1 MAPPGIRPP
10 DCILLDSEEPKML
23 MPGFTAGEQTPTD
36 SHSRYSP
43 WRLLLGAL
51 GAQRTTTDVSAQDRR
66 QDELAAQVA
75 ALHRV
80 QAVIEFALDG
90 TILQANDNFLQAVG
104 YRLDEIQG
112 QHHALFVDP
121 EHARSAEYREFWA
134 RLARGEFDA
143 GQYRRIGK
151 GGREIWIQA
160 SYNPVLDRQGRPY
173 KVVKFATDITA
184 QKLQAAD
191 SAGQLAAIDKSQAV
205 IEFSLDGRILSA
217 NANFLAATGYTL
229 EEVRGRHHSLFVEPD
244 QRESAEYRQFWEKL
258 GRGEYD
264 AGQYRRLGKDGRE
277 VWIQASYN
285 PILDMNGRPFKVV
298 KYATDITAQVHENQ
312 ATQRAVAQT
321 REVVAAA
328 KQGDLTHHVDMTD
341 KRGPIADLCEGVNA
355 LVEAMAGILGQIKF
369 AADTIA
375 VGASEIAQGNNDLSQ
390 RTEQQAASL
399 EETAVS
405 MKGLAETVQRTATHA
420 RQASELAGG
429 TAEVAARGG
438 TVVHEVVSTMAVI
451 NTSSR
456 RIVDIIGV
464 IDGIAFQT
472 NILALNAAVEAARA
486 GQHGRGFAVVAT
498 EIRELSQRSASAAKE
513 IKQLIDASV
522 ANVGAGTAQVE
533 SAGRTMDEIV
543 RDVRR
548 VSELMTQIS
557 TAAQQQSDDIQ
568 QMNQAVDLIDQGTQ
582 QNAALVEEA
591 SAAARSMEEQSAQLL
606 QTVAGF
612 RVDAGQ
618 GGAGVQRTP
627 MLRVVT

>member
-1 MAPPGIRPP
+1 
-10 DCILLDSEEPKML
+10 ML
-23 MPGFTAGEQTPTD
+23 IPGFTAGAQAPAELHT
-36 SHSRYSP
+36 RWSP
-43 WRLLLGAL
+43 WRALLGAL
-51 GAQRTTTDVSAQDRR
+51 APQHRSDVEAAADGRA
-66 QDELAAQVA
+66 ELEAQVA

-90 TILQANDNFLQAVG
+90 TILQANENFLQAMG
-104 YRLDEIQG
+104 YRLEEIQG
-112 QHHALFVDP
+112 KHHSLFVDP
-121 EHARSAEYREFWA
+121 EQARSAGYRDFWA
-134 RLARGEFDA
+134 RLGRGEYDA
-143 GQYRRIGK
+143 GQYRRFGK
-151 GGREIWIQA
+151 NQREIWIQA

-205 IEFSLDGRILSA
+205 IEFSMDGRILSA
-217 NANFLAATGYTL
+217 NDNFLAATGYSL
-229 EEVRGRHHSLFVEPD
+229 DDVRGQHHSLFVEPEY
-244 QRESAEYRQFWEKL
+244 RSSAEYRQFWEKL

-264 AGQYRRLGKDGRE
+264 AGQYRRLGKGGRE

-285 PILDMNGRPFKVV
+285 PILDLNGKPFKVV

-312 ATQRAVAQT
+312 AMQRAVAQT

-328 KQGDLTHHVDMTD
+328 KEGDLTRRVATAD
-341 KRGPIADLCEGVNA
+341 KTGPIAELCEGVNS
-355 LVEAMAGILGQIKF
+355 LVEAMAAIIGQIKF

-375 VGASEIAQGNNDLSQ
+375 VGATEIAQGNSDLSQ

-405 MKGLAETVQRTATHA
+405 MKGLAETVQRTATNA
-420 RQASELAGG
+420 RQASQLAGG
-429 TAEVAARGG
+429 AADVAARGG
-438 TVVHEVVSTMAVI
+438 NVVHEVVETMAVI
-451 NTSSR
+451 NASSR

-486 GQHGRGFAVVAT
+486 GEHGRGFAVVAT

-522 ANVGAGTAQVE
+522 TNVGAGTAQVE

-543 RDVRR
+543 VNVRR
-548 VSELMTQIS
+548 VSDLMSEIS

-568 QMNQAVDLIDQGTQ
+568 QMNHAVDLIDQGTQ

-606 QTVAGF
+606 QTVASF
-612 RVDAGQ
+612 RVQ
-618 GGAGVQRTP
+618 GGAGHMHGAAV
-627 MLRVVT
+627 LRAV

>member
-1 MAPPGIRPP
+1 
-10 DCILLDSEEPKML
+10 ML
-23 MPGFTAGEQTPTD
+23 IPGFTAGAQAPAELHT
-36 SHSRYSP
+36 RWSP
-43 WRLLLGAL
+43 WRALLGAL
-51 GAQRTTTDVSAQDRR
+51 APHQRTRTEPAATDRA
-66 QDELAAQVA
+66 ELEAQVA

-90 TILQANDNFLQAVG
+90 TILQANDNFLQAMG
-104 YRLDEIQG
+104 YRLEEIQG
-112 QHHALFVDP
+112 KHHSLFVDA
-121 EHARSAEYREFWA
+121 EQARSAEYRDFWA
-134 RLARGEFDA
+134 RLGRGEYDA
-143 GQYRRIGK
+143 GQYRRFGK
-151 GGREIWIQA
+151 GQREIWIQA

-191 SAGQLAAIDKSQAV
+191 SAGQLAAIGKSQAV
-205 IEFSLDGRILSA
+205 IEFGMDGRILSA
-217 NANFLAATGYTL
+217 NENFLAVTGYSL
-229 EEVRGRHHSLFVEPD
+229 DEVHGQHHSLFVEPGHRSSD
-244 QRESAEYRQFWEKL
+244 EYRRFWEKL

-264 AGQYRRLGKDGRE
+264 AGQYRRLGKGGRE

-285 PILDMNGRPFKVV
+285 PILDLNGKPFKVV

-312 ATQRAVAQT
+312 AMQRAVAQT

-328 KQGDLTHHVDMTD
+328 KQGDLTRRVAMTD
-341 KRGPIADLCEGVNA
+341 KQGSIAELCEGVNA
-355 LVEAMAGILGQIKF
+355 LVEAMAAIIGQIKF

-375 VGASEIAQGNNDLSQ
+375 VGATEIAQGNSDLSQ

-405 MKGLAETVQRTATHA
+405 MKGLAETVQRTATNA
-420 RQASELAGG
+420 RQASQLAGG
-429 TAEVAARGG
+429 AADVAARGG
-438 TVVHEVVSTMAVI
+438 SVVHEVVETMAVI
-451 NTSSR
+451 NASSR

-486 GQHGRGFAVVAT
+486 GEHGRGFAVVAT

-513 IKQLIDASV
+513 IKHLIDESV

-543 RDVRR
+543 TNVRR
-548 VSELMTQIS
+548 VSDLMTEIS
-557 TAAQQQSDDIQ
+557 TASQQQSDDIQ
-568 QMNQAVDLIDQGTQ
+568 QMNHAVDLIDQGTQ

-606 QTVAGF
+606 QTVASF
-612 RVDAGQ
+612 RVQ
-618 GGAGVQRTP
+618 GGGGHPHGVAA
-627 MLRVVT
+627 LHAV

>member
-1 MAPPGIRPP
+1 
-10 DCILLDSEEPKML
+10 ML
-23 MPGFTAGEQTPTD
+23 IPGFTAGAQAPAELHT
-36 SHSRYSP
+36 RWSP
-43 WRLLLGAL
+43 WRALLGAL
-51 GAQRTTTDVSAQDRR
+51 APQHRTGVEAVADGRA
-66 QDELAAQVA
+66 ELEAQVA

-90 TILQANDNFLQAVG
+90 TILQANENFLQAMG
-104 YRLDEIQG
+104 YRLEEIQG
-112 QHHALFVDP
+112 KHHTLFVDP
-121 EHARSAEYREFWA
+121 EQARSAEYRDFWA
-134 RLARGEFDA
+134 RLGRGEYDA
-143 GQYRRIGK
+143 GQYRRFGK
-151 GGREIWIQA
+151 GQREIWIQA

-205 IEFSLDGRILSA
+205 IEFSMDGRILSA
-217 NANFLAATGYTL
+217 NDNFLAATGYSL
-229 EEVRGRHHSLFVEPD
+229 DDVRGQHHSLFVEPEY
-244 QRESAEYRQFWEKL
+244 RGSAEYRQFWEKL

-264 AGQYRRLGKDGRE
+264 AGQYRRLGKGGRE

-285 PILDMNGRPFKVV
+285 PILDLNGKPFKVV

-312 ATQRAVAQT
+312 AMQRAVAQT

-328 KQGDLTHHVDMTD
+328 KEGDLTRRVATAD
-341 KRGPIADLCEGVNA
+341 KNGPIAELCEGVNS
-355 LVEAMAGILGQIKF
+355 LVEAMAAIIGQIKF

-375 VGASEIAQGNNDLSQ
+375 VGATEIAQGNSDLSQ

-405 MKGLAETVQRTATHA
+405 MKGLAETVQRTATNA
-420 RQASELAGG
+420 RQASQLAGG
-429 TAEVAARGG
+429 AADVAARGG
-438 TVVHEVVSTMAVI
+438 NVVHEVVETMAVI
-451 NTSSR
+451 NASSR

-486 GQHGRGFAVVAT
+486 GEHGRGFAVVAT

-543 RDVRR
+543 VNVRR
-548 VSELMTQIS
+548 VSDLMSEIS

-568 QMNQAVDLIDQGTQ
+568 QMNHAVDLIDQGTQ

-606 QTVAGF
+606 QTVASF
-612 RVDAGQ
+612 RVQ
-618 GGAGVQRTP
+618 GGAGHLHGGAV
-627 MLRVVT
+627 LRAV

>member
-1 MAPPGIRPP
+1 
-10 DCILLDSEEPKML
+10 ML
-23 MPGFTAGEQTPTD
+23 IPGFMAGAQAPDELHT
-36 SHSRYSP
+36 RWSP
-43 WRLLLGAL
+43 WRTLLGVLAPQ
-51 GAQRTTTDVSAQDRR
+51 QRTGTAKAMTDRT
-66 QDELAAQVA
+66 ELEAQVA

-90 TILQANDNFLQAVG
+90 TILQANDNFLQAMG
-104 YRLDEIQG
+104 YRLEEIQG
-112 QHHALFVDP
+112 RHHSLFVDP
-121 EHARSAEYREFWA
+121 EQARSAEYRDFWA
-134 RLARGEFDA
+134 RLGRGEYGA
-143 GQYRRIGK
+143 GQYRRFGK
-151 GGREIWIQA
+151 GQREIWIQA

-191 SAGQLAAIDKSQAV
+191 SAGQLAAIAKSQAV
-205 IEFSLDGRILSA
+205 IEFSMDGRILSA
-217 NANFLAATGYTL
+217 NDNFLAATGYSL
-229 EEVRGRHHSLFVEPD
+229 DEVRGQHHSLFVEPGH
-244 QRESAEYRQFWEKL
+244 RSSVEYRQFWEKL

-285 PILDMNGRPFKVV
+285 PILDLNGKPFKVV
-298 KYATDITAQVHENQ
+298 KYAADITAQVHENQ
-312 ATQRAVAQT
+312 VMQRAVAQT

-328 KQGDLTHHVDMTD
+328 KLGDLTQRVATAD
-341 KRGPIADLCEGVNA
+341 KSGPIAELCEGVNS
-355 LVEAMAGILGQIKF
+355 LVEAMAAIIGQIKF

-375 VGASEIAQGNNDLSQ
+375 VGATEIAQGNSDLSQ

-405 MKGLAETVQRTATHA
+405 MKGLAETVQRTATNA
-420 RQASELAGG
+420 RQASQLAGG
-429 TAEVAARGG
+429 AADVAARGG
-438 TVVHEVVSTMAVI
+438 NVVHEVVETMAVI
-451 NTSSR
+451 NASSR

-486 GQHGRGFAVVAT
+486 GEHGRGFAVVAT

-513 IKQLIDASV
+513 IKHLIDASV

-543 RDVRR
+543 TNVRR
-548 VSELMTQIS
+548 VSDLMSEIS

-606 QTVAGF
+606 QTVASF
-612 RVDAGQ
+612 RVQGAAGQ
-618 GGAGVQRTP
+618 RQGAAALHAV
-627 MLRVVT
+627 

>member
-1 MAPPGIRPP
+1 
-10 DCILLDSEEPKML
+10 ML
-23 MPGFTAGEQTPTD
+23 IPGFTAGAQAPAELHT
-36 SHSRYSP
+36 RWSP
-43 WRLLLGAL
+43 WRALLGAL
-51 GAQRTTTDVSAQDRR
+51 APQHRASNEPAATDRA
-66 QDELAAQVA
+66 ELEAQVA

-90 TILQANDNFLQAVG
+90 TILQANDNFLHAVG
-104 YRLDEIQG
+104 YRLEDIQG
-112 QHHALFVDP
+112 KHHSMFVDP
-121 EHARSAEYREFWA
+121 EQARSAEYRDFWA
-134 RLARGEFDA
+134 RLGRGEYDA
-143 GQYRRIGK
+143 GQYRRFGK
-151 GGREIWIQA
+151 GQREIWIQA

-191 SAGQLAAIDKSQAV
+191 SAGQLAAIGKSQAV
-205 IEFSLDGRILSA
+205 IEFSMDGRILSA
-217 NANFLAATGYTL
+217 NENFLEVTGYVL
-229 EEVRGRHHSLFVEPD
+229 DEVRGQHHSLFVEPGHRSSD
-244 QRESAEYRQFWEKL
+244 EYRRFWEKL

-264 AGQYRRLGKDGRE
+264 AGQYRRLGKGDRE

-285 PILDMNGRPFKVV
+285 PILDLNGKPFKVV

-312 ATQRAVAQT
+312 AMQRAVAQT

-328 KQGDLTHHVDMTD
+328 KQGDLTRRVAMAD
-341 KRGPIADLCEGVNA
+341 KQGPIADLCDGVNS
-355 LVEAMAGILGQIKF
+355 LVEAMAAIIGQIKF

-375 VGASEIAQGNNDLSQ
+375 VGATEIAQGNSDLSQ

-405 MKGLAETVQRTATHA
+405 MKGLAETVQRTATNA
-420 RQASELAGG
+420 RQASQLAGG
-429 TAEVAARGG
+429 AADVAARGG
-438 TVVHEVVSTMAVI
+438 SVVHEVVETMAVI
-451 NTSSR
+451 NASSR

-486 GQHGRGFAVVAT
+486 GEHGRGFAVVAT

-513 IKQLIDASV
+513 IKHLIDESV

-543 RDVRR
+543 TNVRR
-548 VSELMTQIS
+548 VSDLMTEIS
-557 TAAQQQSDDIQ
+557 TASQQQSDDIQ
-568 QMNQAVDLIDQGTQ
+568 QMNHAVDLIDQGTQ

-591 SAAARSMEEQSAQLL
+591 SAAARSMEE
-606 QTVAGF
+606 
-612 RVDAGQ
+612 
-618 GGAGVQRTP
+618 
-627 MLRVVT
+627 

>member
-1 MAPPGIRPP
+1 
-10 DCILLDSEEPKML
+10 ML
-23 MPGFTAGEQTPTD
+23 IPGFTAGAQAPAELHT
-36 SHSRYSP
+36 RWSP
-43 WRLLLGAL
+43 WRALLGAL
-51 GAQRTTTDVSAQDRR
+51 APQHRTGAVSDGRA
-66 QDELAAQVA
+66 ELEAQVA

-90 TILQANDNFLQAVG
+90 TILQANDNFLQAMG
-104 YRLDEIQG
+104 YRLEEIQG
-112 QHHALFVDP
+112 KHHSLFVDP
-121 EHARSAEYREFWA
+121 EQARSAEYREFWA
-134 RLARGEFDA
+134 RLGRGEYDA
-143 GQYRRIGK
+143 GQYRRFGK
-151 GGREIWIQA
+151 GQREIWIQA

-205 IEFSLDGRILSA
+205 IEFGMDGRILSA
-217 NANFLAATGYTL
+217 NDNFLAATGYSL
-229 EEVRGRHHSLFVEPD
+229 DDVRGQHHSLFVEPEY
-244 QRESAEYRQFWEKL
+244 RGSAEYRQFWEKL

-264 AGQYRRLGKDGRE
+264 AGQYRRLGKGGRE

-285 PILDMNGRPFKVV
+285 PILDLNGKPFKVV

-312 ATQRAVAQT
+312 AMQRAVAQT

-328 KQGDLTHHVDMTD
+328 KEGDLTRRVATAD
-341 KRGPIADLCEGVNA
+341 KNGPIAELCEGVNS
-355 LVEAMAGILGQIKF
+355 LVEAMAAIIAQIKF

-375 VGASEIAQGNNDLSQ
+375 VGATEIAQGNSDLSQ

-405 MKGLAETVQRTATHA
+405 MKGLAETVQRTATNA
-420 RQASELAGG
+420 RQASQLAGG
-429 TAEVAARGG
+429 AADVAARGG
-438 TVVHEVVSTMAVI
+438 NVVHEVVETMAVI
-451 NTSSR
+451 NASSR

-486 GQHGRGFAVVAT
+486 GEHGRGFAVVAT

-543 RDVRR
+543 VNVRR
-548 VSELMTQIS
+548 VSDLMSEIS

-568 QMNQAVDLIDQGTQ
+568 QMNHAVDLIDQGTQ

-606 QTVAGF
+606 QTVASF
-612 RVDAGQ
+612 RVQ
-618 GGAGVQRTP
+618 GGAGHLHGAAV
-627 MLRVVT
+627 LRAV

>member
-1 MAPPGIRPP
+1 
-10 DCILLDSEEPKML
+10 ML
-23 MPGFTAGEQTPTD
+23 IPGFTAGAQAPAELHT
-36 SHSRYSP
+36 RWSP
-43 WRLLLGAL
+43 WRALLGAL
-51 GAQRTTTDVSAQDRR
+51 APQHRSDVEAAADGRA
-66 QDELAAQVA
+66 ELEAQVA

-90 TILQANDNFLQAVG
+90 TILQANENFLQAMG
-104 YRLDEIQG
+104 YRLEEIQG
-112 QHHALFVDP
+112 KHHSLFVDP
-121 EHARSAEYREFWA
+121 EQARSAGYRDFWA
-134 RLARGEFDA
+134 RLGRGEYDA
-143 GQYRRIGK
+143 GQYRRFGK
-151 GGREIWIQA
+151 NQREIWIQA

-205 IEFSLDGRILSA
+205 IEFSMDGRILSA
-217 NANFLAATGYTL
+217 NDNFLAATGYSL
-229 EEVRGRHHSLFVEPD
+229 DDVRGQHHSLFVEPEY
-244 QRESAEYRQFWEKL
+244 RSSAEYRQFWEKL

-264 AGQYRRLGKDGRE
+264 AGQYRRLGKGGRE

-285 PILDMNGRPFKVV
+285 PILDLNGKPFKVV
-298 KYATDITAQVHENQ
+298 KHATDITAQVHENQ
-312 ATQRAVAQT
+312 AMQRAVAQT

-328 KQGDLTHHVDMTD
+328 KEGDLTRRVATAD
-341 KRGPIADLCEGVNA
+341 KNGPIAELCEGVNS
-355 LVEAMAGILGQIKF
+355 LVEAMAAIIGQIKF

-375 VGASEIAQGNNDLSQ
+375 VGATEIAQGNSDLSQ

-405 MKGLAETVQRTATHA
+405 MKGLAETVQRTATNA
-420 RQASELAGG
+420 RQASQLAGG
-429 TAEVAARGG
+429 AADVAARGG
-438 TVVHEVVSTMAVI
+438 NVVHEVVETMAVI
-451 NTSSR
+451 NASSR

-486 GQHGRGFAVVAT
+486 GEHGRGFAVVAT

-543 RDVRR
+543 VNVRR
-548 VSELMTQIS
+548 VSDLMSEIS

-568 QMNQAVDLIDQGTQ
+568 QMNHAVDLIDQGTQ

-606 QTVAGF
+606 QTVASF
-612 RVDAGQ
+612 RVQ
-618 GGAGVQRTP
+618 GGAGHMHGAAV
-627 MLRVVT
+627 LRAV

>member
-1 MAPPGIRPP
+1 
-10 DCILLDSEEPKML
+10 ML
-23 MPGFTAGEQTPTD
+23 IPGFTAGAQAPAELHT
-36 SHSRYSP
+36 RWSP
-43 WRLLLGAL
+43 WRALLGVLAPQHRA
-51 GAQRTTTDVSAQDRR
+51 GAEPAANDRS
-66 QDELAAQVA
+66 ELEAQVA

-90 TILQANDNFLQAVG
+90 TILKANDNFLQAVG
-104 YRLDEIQG
+104 YRLEDIQG
-112 QHHALFVDP
+112 RHHSLFVDP
-121 EHARSAEYREFWA
+121 EQARSAEYRDFWA
-134 RLARGEFDA
+134 RLGRGEFDA
-143 GQYRRIGK
+143 GQYRRFGK
-151 GGREIWIQA
+151 GQREIWIQA

-173 KVVKFATDITA
+173 KVVKFATDITG

-191 SAGQLAAIDKSQAV
+191 SAGQLAAISKSQAV
-205 IEFSLDGRILSA
+205 IEFSMDGRILSA
-217 NANFLAATGYTL
+217 NDNFLTVTGYGL
-229 EEVRGRHHSLFVEPD
+229 DEVRGQHHAMFVEPG
-244 QRESAEYRQFWEKL
+244 QRGSDEYRRFWEKL

-264 AGQYRRLGKDGRE
+264 AGQYRRLGKGGRE

-285 PILDMNGRPFKVV
+285 PILDLNGKPFKVV

-312 ATQRAVAQT
+312 AMQRAVAQT

-328 KQGDLTHHVDMTD
+328 KQGDLTGRVATAD
-341 KRGPIADLCEGVNA
+341 KHGSIAELCEGVNA
-355 LVEAMAGILGQIKF
+355 LVEAMAAIIGQIKF

-375 VGASEIAQGNNDLSQ
+375 VGATEIAQGNNDLSQ

-405 MKGLAETVQRTATHA
+405 MKGLAETVQRTATNA
-420 RQASELAGG
+420 RQASQLAGG
-429 TAEVAARGG
+429 AADVAARGG
-438 TVVHEVVSTMAVI
+438 NVVHEVVETMAVI
-451 NTSSR
+451 NASSR

-486 GQHGRGFAVVAT
+486 GEHGRGFAVVAT

-513 IKQLIDASV
+513 IKQLIDESV
-522 ANVGAGTAQVE
+522 SNVGAGTAQVE

-543 RDVRR
+543 ANVRR
-548 VSELMTQIS
+548 VSELMTEIS

-568 QMNQAVDLIDQGTQ
+568 QMNHAVDLIDQGTQ

-612 RVDAGQ
+612 RVQ
-618 GGAGVQRTP
+618 GGAVHMRGAAA
-627 MLRVVT
+627 LHVV

>member
-1 MAPPGIRPP
+1 
-10 DCILLDSEEPKML
+10 ML
-23 MPGFTAGEQTPTD
+23 IPGFTAGAQAPADVLT
-36 SHSRYSP
+36 RWSP
-43 WRLLLGAL
+43 WRALLGAL
-51 GAQRTTTDVSAQDRR
+51 GSPRSAVALAADTRR
-66 QDELAAQVA
+66 HAELEAQVA

-90 TILQANDNFLQAVG
+90 TILQANDNFLQALG

-112 QHHALFVDP
+112 KHHSLFVDP
-121 EHARSAEYREFWA
+121 EQARSADYREFWA
-134 RLARGEFDA
+134 RLGRGEFDA
-143 GQYRRIGK
+143 GQYRRFGK

-160 SYNPVLDRQGRPY
+160 SYNPVLDPQGRPY

-184 QKLQAAD
+184 QRQQAAE

-205 IEFSLDGRILSA
+205 IEFSMDGRILAA
-217 NANFLAATGYTL
+217 NANFLAVTGYTL
-229 EEVRGRHHSLFVEPD
+229 DEVRGQHHSLFVEPEY
-244 QRESAEYRQFWEKL
+244 RSSAGYRQFWEKL

-264 AGQYRRLGKDGRE
+264 AGQYRRLGKAGRE

-285 PILDMNGRPFKVV
+285 PILDANGRPFKVV
-298 KYATDITAQVHENQ
+298 KYATDITAQVHASQ
-312 ATQRAVAQT
+312 AMQQAVAQT

-328 KQGDLTHHVDMTD
+328 KEGDLTHRIAMTD
-341 KRGPIADLCEGVNA
+341 KSGPIAELCGGVNA
-355 LVEAMAGILGQIKF
+355 LVEAMAGIIGQIKF

-375 VGASEIAQGNNDLSQ
+375 VGATEIAQGNSDLSQ

-405 MKGLAETVQRTATHA
+405 MKGLAETVQRTATNA
-420 RQASELAGG
+420 RQASQLAGG
-429 TAEVAARGG
+429 AAEVAARGG
-438 TVVHEVVSTMAVI
+438 QVVHEVVATMAVI
-451 NTSSR
+451 NASSR

-486 GQHGRGFAVVAT
+486 GEHGRGFAVVAT
-498 EIRELSQRSASAAKE
+498 EIRELSQRSAGAAKE

-543 RDVRR
+543 VDVRR
-548 VSELMTQIS
+548 VSDLVTEIS

-591 SAAARSMEEQSAQLL
+591 SAAARSMEEQSSELL
-606 QTVAGF
+606 RTVAGF
-612 RVDAGQ
+612 RVQA
-618 GGAGVQRTP
+618 GAGAGHGSGSHAP
-627 MLRVVT
+627 ALRVV

>member
-1 MAPPGIRPP
+1 
-10 DCILLDSEEPKML
+10 ML
-23 MPGFTAGEQTPTD
+23 MPGFTAGEQTPAEPI
-36 SHSRYSP
+36 SRWSP

-51 GAQRTTTDVSAQDRR
+51 GSQRSADTPASEQVRR

-112 QHHALFVDP
+112 QHHSLFVAPD
-121 EHARSAEYREFWA
+121 HARSADYRDFWA

-143 GQYRRIGK
+143 GQYQRFGK

-184 QKLQAAD
+184 QKQQAAD

-217 NANFLAATGYTL
+217 NANFLATTGYTL
-229 EEVRGRHHSLFVEPD
+229 DEVRGQHHSLFVEPD
-244 QRESAEYRQFWEKL
+244 YRASTEYRQFWEKL

-264 AGQYRRLGKDGRE
+264 AGQYRRLGKGGRE

-328 KQGDLTHHVDMTD
+328 KLGDLTHSIALAD
-341 KRGPIADLCEGVNA
+341 KSGPIAELCEGVNA
-355 LVEAMAGILGQIKF
+355 LVEAMASIIGQIKF

-375 VGASEIAQGNNDLSQ
+375 VGATEIAQGNSDLSQ

-405 MKGLAETVQRTATHA
+405 MKGLADTVQRTATNA
-420 RQASELAGG
+420 RQASQLAGG
-429 TAEVAARGG
+429 AADVAARGG
-438 TVVHEVVSTMAVI
+438 SVVHEVVSTMAVI
-451 NTSSR
+451 NASSR

-486 GQHGRGFAVVAT
+486 GEHGRGFAVVAT

-522 ANVGAGTAQVE
+522 ANVGAGTTQVE

-548 VSELMTQIS
+548 VSDLMTEIS

-568 QMNQAVDLIDQGTQ
+568 QMNHAVDLIDQGTQ

-618 GGAGVQRTP
+618 GRPAPQ
-627 MLRVVT
+627 LRAVY

>member
-1 MAPPGIRPP
+1 
-10 DCILLDSEEPKML
+10 ML
-23 MPGFTAGEQTPTD
+23 IPGFTAGAQAPAELHT
-36 SHSRYSP
+36 RWSP
-43 WRLLLGAL
+43 WRALLGAL
-51 GAQRTTTDVSAQDRR
+51 APQHRTGVEAAADGRA
-66 QDELAAQVA
+66 ELEAQVA

-90 TILQANDNFLQAVG
+90 TILQANDNFLQAMG
-104 YRLDEIQG
+104 YRLEEIQG
-112 QHHALFVDP
+112 KHHSLFVDP
-121 EHARSAEYREFWA
+121 EQARSAEYRDFWA
-134 RLARGEFDA
+134 RLGRGEYDA
-143 GQYRRIGK
+143 GQYRRFGK
-151 GGREIWIQA
+151 GQREIWIQA

-205 IEFSLDGRILSA
+205 IEFSMDGRILSA
-217 NANFLAATGYTL
+217 NDNFLAATGYSL
-229 EEVRGRHHSLFVEPD
+229 DDVRGQHHSLFVEPEY
-244 QRESAEYRQFWEKL
+244 RGSAEYRQFWEKL

-264 AGQYRRLGKDGRE
+264 AGQYRRLGKGGRE

-285 PILDMNGRPFKVV
+285 PILDLNGKPFKVV

-312 ATQRAVAQT
+312 AMQRAVAQT

-328 KQGDLTHHVDMTD
+328 KEGDLTRRVATAD
-341 KRGPIADLCEGVNA
+341 KNGPIAELCEGVNS
-355 LVEAMAGILGQIKF
+355 LVEAMAAIIGQIKF

-375 VGASEIAQGNNDLSQ
+375 VGATEIAQGNSDLSQ

-405 MKGLAETVQRTATHA
+405 MKGLAETVQRTATNA
-420 RQASELAGG
+420 RQASQLAGG
-429 TAEVAARGG
+429 AADVAARGG
-438 TVVHEVVSTMAVI
+438 NVVHEVVETMAVI
-451 NTSSR
+451 NASSR

-486 GQHGRGFAVVAT
+486 GEHGRGFAVVAT

-543 RDVRR
+543 VNVRR
-548 VSELMTQIS
+548 VSDLMSEIS

-568 QMNQAVDLIDQGTQ
+568 QMNHAVDLIDQGTQ

-606 QTVAGF
+606 QTVASF
-612 RVDAGQ
+612 RVQ
-618 GGAGVQRTP
+618 GGAGHLHGATV
-627 MLRVVT
+627 LRAV

>member
-1 MAPPGIRPP
+1 
-10 DCILLDSEEPKML
+10 ML
-23 MPGFTAGEQTPTD
+23 IPGFTAGAQAPAELHT
-36 SHSRYSP
+36 RWSP
-43 WRLLLGAL
+43 WRALLGAL
-51 GAQRTTTDVSAQDRR
+51 APQHRSDVEAAADGRA
-66 QDELAAQVA
+66 ELEAQVA

-90 TILQANDNFLQAVG
+90 TILQANENFLQAMG
-104 YRLDEIQG
+104 YRLEEIQG
-112 QHHALFVDP
+112 KHHSLFVDP
-121 EHARSAEYREFWA
+121 EQARSAGYRDFWA
-134 RLARGEFDA
+134 RLGRGEYDA
-143 GQYRRIGK
+143 GQYRRFGK
-151 GGREIWIQA
+151 NQREIWIQA

-205 IEFSLDGRILSA
+205 IEFSMDGRILSA
-217 NANFLAATGYTL
+217 NDNFLAATGYSL
-229 EEVRGRHHSLFVEPD
+229 DDVRGQHHSLFVEPEY
-244 QRESAEYRQFWEKL
+244 RCSAEYRQFWEKL

-264 AGQYRRLGKDGRE
+264 AGQYRRLGKGGRE

-285 PILDMNGRPFKVV
+285 PILDLNGKPFKVV

-312 ATQRAVAQT
+312 AMQRAVAQT

-328 KQGDLTHHVDMTD
+328 KEGDLTRRVATAD
-341 KRGPIADLCEGVNA
+341 KTGPIAELCEGVNS
-355 LVEAMAGILGQIKF
+355 LVEAMAAIIGQIKF
-369 AADTIA
+369 AADINDAAAT
-375 VGASEIAQGNNDLSQ
+375 EIAQGNSDLSQ

-405 MKGLAETVQRTATHA
+405 MKGLAETVQRTATNA
-420 RQASELAGG
+420 RQASQLAGG
-429 TAEVAARGG
+429 AADVAARGG
-438 TVVHEVVSTMAVI
+438 NVVHEVVETMAVI
-451 NTSSR
+451 NASSR

-486 GQHGRGFAVVAT
+486 GEHGRGFAVVAT

-522 ANVGAGTAQVE
+522 TNVGAGTAQVE

-543 RDVRR
+543 VNVRR
-548 VSELMTQIS
+548 VSDLMSEIS

-568 QMNQAVDLIDQGTQ
+568 QMNHAVDLIDQGTQ

-606 QTVAGF
+606 QTVASF
-612 RVDAGQ
+612 RVQ
-618 GGAGVQRTP
+618 GGAGHMHGAAV
-627 MLRVVT
+627 LRAV

>member
-1 MAPPGIRPP
+1 
-10 DCILLDSEEPKML
+10 ML
-23 MPGFTAGEQTPTD
+23 ISGSME
-36 SHSRYSP
+36 
-43 WRLLLGAL
+43 
-51 GAQRTTTDVSAQDRR
+51 GAQAPAEVLTRWSPLRALQGVLGRQRR
-66 QDELAAQVA
+66 ATEVAEQHRRHVELEAQVA

-112 QHHALFVDP
+112 RHHSLFVDP
-121 EHARSAEYREFWA
+121 EHARSSGYRDFWA
-134 RLARGEFDA
+134 RLGRGEFDA
-143 GQYRRIGK
+143 GQYQRFGK

-160 SYNPVLDRQGRPY
+160 SYNPVLDQHGRPY

-184 QKLQAAD
+184 QKQQAAE

-205 IEFSLDGRILSA
+205 IEFSMDGRILAA

-229 EEVRGRHHSLFVEPD
+229 EEVRGQHHSLFVEPD
-244 QRESAEYRQFWEKL
+244 YRASVEYRRFWEKL
-258 GRGEYD
+258 GSGEYD
-264 AGQYRRLGKDGRE
+264 AGQYRRLGKGGRE

-285 PILDMNGRPFKVV
+285 PILDAGGRPFKVV
-298 KYATDITAQVHENQ
+298 KYAADITAQVHESQ
-312 ATQRAVAQT
+312 AMQRAVAQT
-321 REVVAAA
+321 REVVASA
-328 KQGDLTHHVDMTD
+328 KEGDLTRSIAMAD
-341 KRGPIADLCEGVNA
+341 KSGPIAELCGGVNA
-355 LVEAMAGILGQIKF
+355 LVEAMAGIIGQIKF

-375 VGASEIAQGNNDLSQ
+375 VGASEIAEGNNDLSQ

-405 MKGLAETVQRTATHA
+405 MKGLAETVQRTATNA
-420 RQASELAGG
+420 RQASQLAGG
-429 TAEVAARGG
+429 AADVAARGG
-438 TVVHEVVSTMAVI
+438 QVVHEVVSTMAVI
-451 NTSSR
+451 NASSR

-486 GQHGRGFAVVAT
+486 GEHGRGFAVVAT
-498 EIRELSQRSASAAKE
+498 EIRELSQRSAGAAKE

-543 RDVRR
+543 VDVRR
-548 VSELMTQIS
+548 VSDLMTEIS

-568 QMNQAVDLIDQGTQ
+568 QMNHAVDLIDQGTQ

-591 SAAARSMEEQSAQLL
+591 SAAARSMEEQSSQLL

-612 RVDAGQ
+612 RVHAGS
-618 GGAGVQRTP
+618 GAGHGHGVHAP
-627 MLRVVT
+627 ALRVV

>member
-1 MAPPGIRPP
+1 
-10 DCILLDSEEPKML
+10 ML
-23 MPGFTAGEQTPTD
+23 IPGFTAGAQAPAELHT
-36 SHSRYSP
+36 RWSP
-43 WRLLLGAL
+43 WRALLGAL
-51 GAQRTTTDVSAQDRR
+51 APQHRSGVEAAADGRA
-66 QDELAAQVA
+66 ELEAQVA

-90 TILQANDNFLQAVG
+90 TILQANANFLQAMG
-104 YRLDEIQG
+104 YRLEEIQG
-112 QHHALFVDP
+112 KHHSLFVDP
-121 EHARSAEYREFWA
+121 EQARSAGYRDFWA
-134 RLARGEFDA
+134 RLGRGEYDA
-143 GQYRRIGK
+143 GQYRRFGK
-151 GGREIWIQA
+151 NQREIWIQA

-205 IEFSLDGRILSA
+205 IEFSMDGRILSA
-217 NANFLAATGYTL
+217 NDNFLAATGYSL
-229 EEVRGRHHSLFVEPD
+229 DDVRGQHHSLFAEPEY
-244 QRESAEYRQFWEKL
+244 RSSAEYRQFWEKL

-264 AGQYRRLGKDGRE
+264 AGQYRRLGKGGRE

-285 PILDMNGRPFKVV
+285 PILDLNGKPFKVV

-312 ATQRAVAQT
+312 AMQRAVAQT

-328 KQGDLTHHVDMTD
+328 KEGDLTRRVATAD
-341 KRGPIADLCEGVNA
+341 KNGPIAELCEGVNS
-355 LVEAMAGILGQIKF
+355 LVEAMAAIIGQIKF

-375 VGASEIAQGNNDLSQ
+375 VGATEIAQGNSDLSQ

-405 MKGLAETVQRTATHA
+405 MKGLAETVQRTATNA
-420 RQASELAGG
+420 RQASQLAGG
-429 TAEVAARGG
+429 AADVAARGG
-438 TVVHEVVSTMAVI
+438 NVVHEVVETMAVI
-451 NTSSR
+451 NASSR

-464 IDGIAFQT
+464 IDGIAIQT

-486 GQHGRGFAVVAT
+486 GEHGRGFAVVAT

-543 RDVRR
+543 VNVRR
-548 VSELMTQIS
+548 VSDLMSEIS

-568 QMNQAVDLIDQGTQ
+568 QMNHAVDLIDQGTQ

-606 QTVAGF
+606 QTVASF
-612 RVDAGQ
+612 RVQ
-618 GGAGVQRTP
+618 GGAGHMHGAAV
-627 MLRVVT
+627 LRAV

>member
-1 MAPPGIRPP
+1 
-10 DCILLDSEEPKML
+10 ML
-23 MPGFTAGEQTPTD
+23 IPGFTAGAQAPAELHT
-36 SHSRYSP
+36 RWSP
-43 WRLLLGAL
+43 WRALLGAL
-51 GAQRTTTDVSAQDRR
+51 APQHRTGAEAVSDRR
-66 QDELAAQVA
+66 AELEAQVA

-90 TILQANDNFLQAVG
+90 TILQANDNFLQAMG
-104 YRLDEIQG
+104 YRLEEIQG
-112 QHHALFVDP
+112 KHHSLFVDP
-121 EHARSAEYREFWA
+121 EQARSAEYREFWA
-134 RLARGEFDA
+134 RLGRGEYHA
-143 GQYRRIGK
+143 GQYRRFGK
-151 GGREIWIQA
+151 GQREIWIQA

-205 IEFSLDGRILSA
+205 IEFGMDGRILSA
-217 NANFLAATGYTL
+217 NDNFLAATGYSL
-229 EEVRGRHHSLFVEPD
+229 DDVRGQHHSLFVEPEY
-244 QRESAEYRQFWEKL
+244 RGSAEYRQFWEKL

-264 AGQYRRLGKDGRE
+264 AGQYRRLGKGGRE

-285 PILDMNGRPFKVV
+285 PILDLNGKPFKVV

-312 ATQRAVAQT
+312 AMQRAVAQT

-328 KQGDLTHHVDMTD
+328 KEGDLTRRVATAD
-341 KRGPIADLCEGVNA
+341 KNGPIAELCEGVNS
-355 LVEAMAGILGQIKF
+355 LVEAMAAIIAQIKF

-375 VGASEIAQGNNDLSQ
+375 VGATEIAQGNSDLSQ

-405 MKGLAETVQRTATHA
+405 MKGLAETVQRTATNA
-420 RQASELAGG
+420 RQASQLAGG
-429 TAEVAARGG
+429 AADVAARGG
-438 TVVHEVVSTMAVI
+438 NVVHEVVETMAVI
-451 NTSSR
+451 NASSR

-486 GQHGRGFAVVAT
+486 GEHGRGFAVVAT

-543 RDVRR
+543 VNVRR
-548 VSELMTQIS
+548 VSDLMSEIS

-568 QMNQAVDLIDQGTQ
+568 QMNHAVDLIDQGTQ

-606 QTVAGF
+606 QTVACF
-612 RVDAGQ
+612 RVQ
-618 GGAGVQRTP
+618 GGAGHLHGAAV
-627 MLRVVT
+627 LRAV

>member
-1 MAPPGIRPP
+1 
-10 DCILLDSEEPKML
+10 ML
-23 MPGFTAGEQTPTD
+23 IPGFTAGAQAPAELHT
-36 SHSRYSP
+36 RWSP
-43 WRLLLGAL
+43 WRALLGAL
-51 GAQRTTTDVSAQDRR
+51 APQHRASNEPAATDRA
-66 QDELAAQVA
+66 ELEAQVA

-90 TILQANDNFLQAVG
+90 TILQANDNFLHAVG
-104 YRLDEIQG
+104 YRLEDIQG
-112 QHHALFVDP
+112 KHHSMFVDP
-121 EHARSAEYREFWA
+121 EQARSAEYRDFWA
-134 RLARGEFDA
+134 RLGRGEYDA
-143 GQYRRIGK
+143 GQYRRFGK
-151 GGREIWIQA
+151 GQREIWIQA

-191 SAGQLAAIDKSQAV
+191 SAGQLAAIGKSQAV
-205 IEFSLDGRILSA
+205 IEFSMDGRILSA
-217 NANFLAATGYTL
+217 NENFLEVTGYVL
-229 EEVRGRHHSLFVEPD
+229 DEVRGQHHSLFVEPGHRSSD
-244 QRESAEYRQFWEKL
+244 EYRRFWEKL

-264 AGQYRRLGKDGRE
+264 AGQYRRLGKGDRE

-285 PILDMNGRPFKVV
+285 PILDLNGKPFKVV

-312 ATQRAVAQT
+312 AMQRAVAQT

-328 KQGDLTHHVDMTD
+328 KQGDLTRRVAMAD
-341 KRGPIADLCEGVNA
+341 KQGPIADLCDGVNS
-355 LVEAMAGILGQIKF
+355 LVEAMAAIIGQIKF

-375 VGASEIAQGNNDLSQ
+375 VGATEIAQGNSDLSQ

-405 MKGLAETVQRTATHA
+405 MKGLAETVQRTATNA
-420 RQASELAGG
+420 RQASQLAGG
-429 TAEVAARGG
+429 AADVAARGG
-438 TVVHEVVSTMAVI
+438 SVVHEVVETMAVI
-451 NTSSR
+451 NASSR

-486 GQHGRGFAVVAT
+486 GEHGRGFAVVAT

-513 IKQLIDASV
+513 IKHLIDESV

-543 RDVRR
+543 TNVRR
-548 VSELMTQIS
+548 VSDLMTEIS
-557 TAAQQQSDDIQ
+557 TASQQQSDDIQ
-568 QMNQAVDLIDQGTQ
+568 QMNHAVDLIDQGTQ

-612 RVDAGQ
+612 RVQDGAGHLH
-618 GGAGVQRTP
+618 GGAT
-627 MLRVVT
+627 LRVV

>member
-1 MAPPGIRPP
+1 
-10 DCILLDSEEPKML
+10 ML
-23 MPGFTAGEQTPTD
+23 MPGFTAGEQTPAD
-36 SHSRYSP
+36 PHSRFSP
-43 WRLLLGAL
+43 WRVMLGAL
-51 GAQRTTTDVSAQDRR
+51 GGHRTSTELSAQDHR

-90 TILQANDNFLQAVG
+90 TILQANDNFLQAVS

-112 QHHALFVDP
+112 QHHSLFVDP

-143 GQYRRIGK
+143 GQYRRFGK

-229 EEVRGRHHSLFVEPD
+229 DEVRGEHHSLFVEPD
-244 QRESAEYRQFWEKL
+244 HRGSAEYRQFWEKL

-264 AGQYRRLGKDGRE
+264 AGQYRRLGKGGRE

-341 KRGPIADLCEGVNA
+341 KRGPIAELCEGVNA

-375 VGASEIAQGNNDLSQ
+375 VGASEIAQGNSDLSQ

-405 MKGLAETVQRTATHA
+405 MKGLADTVQRTATNA

-429 TAEVAARGG
+429 AADVAARGG

-451 NTSSR
+451 NASSR

-548 VSELMTQIS
+548 VSDLMTQIS

-618 GGAGVQRTP
+618 GSSTAQRTP
-627 MLRVVT
+627 MLRVVP